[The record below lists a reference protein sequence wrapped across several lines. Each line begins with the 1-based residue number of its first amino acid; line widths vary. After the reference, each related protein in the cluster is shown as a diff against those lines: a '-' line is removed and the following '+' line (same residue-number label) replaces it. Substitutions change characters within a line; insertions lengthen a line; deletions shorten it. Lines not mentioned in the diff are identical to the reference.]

1 MSHLLKLIPQSRD
14 RRPRLSARIRVIEV
28 SQASLGGDV
37 TQRVLQ
43 KDDGADRRG
52 RLSLLDATTFNRTNN
67 SFTCQSVNPFTF
79 PHLGIGVHAPKDIIY
94 TEVGH
99 KDA

>member
-1 MSHLLKLIPQSRD
+1 MSPN
-14 RRPRLSARIRVIEV
+14 
-28 SQASLGGDV
+28 G
-37 TQRVLQ
+37 VLQ
-43 KDDGADRRG
+43 KDEGADRRG

-67 SFTCQSVNPFTF
+67 SFTCRSVNSFTF